1 LDEKKYTIS
10 STGPRIENFLTM
22 AIRDFDVSFKI
33 VDGLHTHPDLEDP
46 ELVVKFDGRDV
57 DLLLANR
64 AELLLALEFLTME
77 ALRMPAED
85 HSLLCFD
92 ANDYRLLRI
101 EELRLSAV
109 AAAERVKQTGR
120 PFHFSPMSS
129 RERRIIHLCL
139 RNETE
144 IRSESAGTGPFRQVV
159 VLPSNMPLPEP
170 IRPPRPSAPPP
181 PGRGGP
187 PGRRPGGPPPR
198 RGGRRPSY

>member
-1 LDEKKYTIS
+1 MDEKKYTIS
-10 STGPRIENFLTM
+10 STGPRIESFLAM

-46 ELVVKFDGRDV
+46 ELVVKFAGRDV

-92 ANDYRLLRI
+92 ANDYRLLRV

-139 RNETE
+139 RNETD

-170 IRPPRPSAPPP
+170 IRPPRPSSPP